1 MERQGAVRYATLW
14 RGARDRRE
22 EMKKQETHFA
32 GVSCFFYR
40 MFEFSQDLGRTV
52 DRTNEAAYNSSI

>member
-1 MERQGAVRYATLW
+1 MERQGAVRYAALW

-22 EMKKQETHFA
+22 GMKKTGDTF
-32 GVSCFFYR
+32 CRCLLFFYR